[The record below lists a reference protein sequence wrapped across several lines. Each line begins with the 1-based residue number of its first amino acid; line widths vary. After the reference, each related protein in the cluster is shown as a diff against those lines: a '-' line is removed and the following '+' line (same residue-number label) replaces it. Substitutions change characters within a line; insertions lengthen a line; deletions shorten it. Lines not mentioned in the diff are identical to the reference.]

1 MTHLNISLFMLVAFF
16 VLPVSASAETLDA
29 QTMAERGLSHAEDFP
44 GLAGL
49 CNMEDPIRDASKRH
63 SGDSNREKG
72 RSGANRRST
81 PLAPARVFDNLYYV
95 GTGGVASWVIETSEG
110 LIVIDALNNNAE
122 AKKYLVGG
130 LQTLGLDPNDMQYLI
145 ITHGH
150 GDHYGGQ
157 DLLVSRYQPNV
168 VMSDI
173 EWTILEQP
181 KLDFSSPRWG
191 ERPERDVSIEDG
203 DVITLGDTS
212 VRLYVTPGHTP
223 GTVSLI
229 FPVYDEGERH
239 MAALWGGTGLNYG
252 PVVSR
257 IQSYSDAAER
267 FRRKAE
273 DAGVDVFLSNHPT
286 RDGSAQRLKALKEHR
301 EGQPHPFVIGEEMA
315 QGAFEMLRDCTRA
328 QVLRLK
334 ADAGSE

>member
-1 MTHLNISLFMLVAFF
+1 MTRFNLGLFMLATLF
-16 VLPVSASAETLDA
+16 VGPVHASSDPLDA
-29 QTMAERGLSHAEDFP
+29 REMAARGLSHAEDFP
-44 GLAGL
+44 GLTGL
-49 CNMEDPIRDASKRH
+49 CNLEDPIRDAGKRR
-63 SGDSNREKG
+63 SGDNKKKRE
-72 RSGANRRST
+72 RSDEDRRSRA
-81 PLAPARVFDNLYYV
+81 LAPTRVFDNLYYV
-95 GTGGVASWVIETSEG
+95 GTGGVASWVIETPDG

-122 AKKYLVGG
+122 AEKYLVGG
-130 LQTLGLDPNDMQYLI
+130 LKTLGLNPHDMQYLI

-157 DLLVSRYQPNV
+157 DLLVSRYQPSV

-181 KLDFSSPRWG
+181 ELDFSSPRWG

-203 DVITLGDTS
+203 DVITLGETS
-212 VRLYVTPGHTP
+212 VQLYVTPGHTP

-229 FPVYDEGERH
+229 FPVYHEGERH

-257 IQSYSDAAER
+257 IQSYSEAAER
-267 FRRKAE
+267 FRRHAQ

-286 RDGSAQRLKALKEHR
+286 RDGSAQRLKALENHQQ
-301 EGQPHPFVIGEEMA
+301 GQPHPFVIGEETA

-328 QVLRLK
+328 QVLRIQ
-334 ADAGSE
+334 AGGA

>member
-1 MTHLNISLFMLVAFF
+1 MTRFTIAPFLLAVFF
-16 VLPVSASAETLDA
+16 VLPVNASEETLGA
-29 QTMAERGLSHAEDFP
+29 REMAVRGLSHVEDFP

-49 CNMEDPIRDASKRH
+49 CNIEDPIRDAGKRQ
-63 SGDSNREKG
+63 SDDKNRKKE
-72 RSGANRRST
+72 RSDENRRST
-81 PLAPARVFDNLYYV
+81 ALAPTRVFDNLYYV
-95 GTGGVASWVIETSEG
+95 GTGGVASWVIKTSEG

-122 AKKYLVGG
+122 AAKYLVGG
-130 LQTLGLDPNDMQYLI
+130 LKTLGLNPQDMQYLI

-157 DLLVSRYQPNV
+157 DLLVSRYRPSV

-203 DVITLGDTS
+203 DVITLGETS
-212 VRLYVTPGHTP
+212 VQLHVTPGHTP

-229 FPVYDEGERH
+229 FPVYNEGEQH

-252 PVVSR
+252 PIASR

-267 FRRKAE
+267 FRRHAQ

-286 RDGSAQRLKALKEHR
+286 RDGSAQRLKALKKRQQGH
-301 EGQPHPFVIGEEMA
+301 PHPFVIGEEMA

-328 QVLRLK
+328 QVLRIQ
-334 ADAGSE
+334 AGGA